1 MVGIPKRHHVVP
13 KFYLKRF
20 ANKADQITAFHP
32 EDFRRY
38 TTSVEKVGVEGHFY
52 SIPTEDGYDTIVEET
67 LSKLESIAA
76 IDLAKLAD
84 GRSSTM
90 PAFRRKLSF
99 FMAVQFVRGR
109 RPRYA
114 MTDLYKQLFKKIA
127 QFSTPQ
133 MIQAE
138 LKRQG
143 EEITIEEASKI
154 AAVGQDPTLQVELPA
169 DALINAAEI
178 FKQGEQLIPAFYRR
192 GWTILEFDDP
202 VLLTSDEPVAQG
214 VVAEAPHMPAG
225 VGNAD
230 SIAFPL
236 DPHRALLMM
245 REDIDNIPHK
255 RAKGTADLA
264 TSINQIVAL
273 RAAKQVFFHPDTDPL
288 TPIIPKDF
296 GPIPTG
302 R

>member
-20 ANKADQITAFHP
+20 ASKAGDITAFHP
-32 EDFRRY
+32 ENFRRY
-38 TTSVEKVGVEGHFY
+38 TTSVENVGVEGHFY
-52 SIPTEDGYDTIVEET
+52 NIPTEDGWDTIVEET

-90 PAFRRKLSF
+90 QAFRTKLSF

-114 MTDLYKQLFKKIA
+114 MTDLYKQLFKKVA

-143 EEITIEEASKI
+143 EQITLEEATKI
-154 AAVGQDPTLQVELPA
+154 AAVGQDPSLQVELPA

-178 FKQGEQLIPAFYRR
+178 FRHGEQLIPYFYQR
-192 GWTILEFDDP
+192 GWTVLEFDDP
-202 VLLTSDEPVAQG
+202 VLLTSDEPVAAG
-214 VVAEAPHMPAG
+214 VVEEAPQMPTG

-230 SIAFPL
+230 SIVFPL
-236 DPHRALLMM
+236 DPNRALLMM
-245 REDIDNIPHK
+245 RPDIDNVPHK
-255 RAKGTADLA
+255 RAKGTPELA
-264 TSINQIVAL
+264 TLINQMVAL

-288 TPIIPKDF
+288 TPIIPKDLK
-296 GPIPTG
+296 P